1 MAERPA
7 NGRVRAR
14 LGTVR
19 ARATIVSVVVVSMA
33 MAAGA
38 AGLLSLLHSSLEEG
52 VETTARAQLNDVV
65 SLLRVGQ
72 LPAELPAGR
81 GDTFTQVVGSD
92 GRVLATSASLLATQP
107 ISRLHPGE
115 DGTEIGTIPTLS
127 DQGPG
132 DSDPE
137 GPYLLLAQ
145 SLARPT
151 SGHAGSSVV
160 TVYVASS
167 LRPVVRATTFVGI
180 SLAIGLPILVI
191 LVGALVWVFGGRA
204 LRPVEA
210 IRAEVA
216 DISGHHLHRR
226 VPEPAS
232 ADEVARLARTMNEML
247 DRLEASSE
255 AQRRFVADASHELR
269 NPLAVL
275 QATLEVA
282 LAHPG
287 EAAWPNVAGD
297 ALDEA
302 RRLHRMVEDLLLLA
316 RTEDTTVARRDS
328 VDLDELVMAE
338 ARKWRATNQQI
349 GLDLHH
355 VSAGRVAG
363 DPDQLARVVSNV
375 MDNAMRHATSQVAVG
390 LSSAAGTVLLSIEDD
405 GPGIPPAERTRV
417 FERFARL
424 DESRNQDEGG
434 SGLGL
439 AIAKEIV
446 GAHGGEIVVVDSA
459 AGARVEIR
467 LSTWDG
473 EGDSNPSA

>member
-1 MAERPA
+1 MAEPRA
-7 NGRVRAR
+7 RGRVRAR

-19 ARATIVSVVVVSMA
+19 ARATIVSVVVVSAA
-33 MAAGA
+33 MTAGA
-38 AGLLSLLHSSLEEG
+38 LGLLSLLHSSMEEG

-65 SLLRVGQ
+65 SLLRVGS
-72 LPAELPAGR
+72 LPSELPAGR

-92 GRVLATSASLLATQP
+92 GKVLATSASLLATQP

-115 DGTEIGTIPTLS
+115 DGTQIGTIPTLS
-127 DQGPG
+127 DQGGG

-145 SLARPT
+145 SVPNPASART
-151 SGHAGSSVV
+151 GSGFV

-167 LRPVVRATTFVGI
+167 LRPVIRATTLVGI

-216 DISGHHLHRR
+216 DISGHDLHRR

-232 ADEVARLARTMNEML
+232 ADEVARLARTMNQML
-247 DRLEASSE
+247 DRLELSSD
-255 AQRRFVADASHELR
+255 AQQRFVADASHELR

-282 LAHPG
+282 LAHPEG
-287 EAAWPNVAGD
+287 VAWPTVALD

-302 RRLHRMVEDLLLLA
+302 KRLHRMVEDLLLLA
-316 RTEDTTVARRDS
+316 RAEDTTLTRPQP
-328 VDLDELVMAE
+328 VDLDELVLAE
-338 ARKWRATNQQI
+338 ARKWRATNQEI
-349 GLDLHH
+349 RLDLRQ

-375 MDNAMRHATSQVAVG
+375 MDNAVRHATSKVAVG
-390 LSSAAGTVLLSIEDD
+390 LSSADGTVLLAIEDD
-405 GPGIPPAERTRV
+405 GPGIPAAERTRV

-424 DESRNQDEGG
+424 DEARNQDEGG

-446 GAHGGEIVVVDSA
+446 CAHGGDIFVADGE

-467 LSTWDG
+467 LSALDG
-473 EGDSNPSA
+473 EGDSEPGA